1 VKLVCLSTELAGR
14 EFIVSN
20 DRFALGRSPDCDVH
34 LDHTSVSRNH
44 AQISLEQGRY
54 VVRDIKSMNGVQI
67 DGKKVDEGVIGPGQI
82 LAIGD
87 VQMQIVFDP
96 PPMPPSTK
104 ATTRSLP
111 EQSPARELPAAPP
124 PPPAPPPAAP
134 PAVQEV
140 LQPSEP
146 AMPAPDADVEAPAPV
161 VKSSSGGTVLYA
173 LFVLVV
179 LGLAGAYIILPG
191 RNDPR
196 RAYTIPV
203 KMKRNEQRAV
213 YMPRR
218 YRTDSVAM
226 EEEGIVKFLAL
237 SSRILILEA
246 QEAGL
251 VDLKMR
257 RARGR
262 SPMVVKV
269 IIKGSL
275 PDPYEHLKFRQI
287 PDEKRLEMAQ
297 KDVARGET
305 ISHLQP
311 YEALKSYEK
320 AIEVLKPMP
329 IKPPLYQDARA
340 KLRAIKERMDK
351 DWRDLKFAYVQCT
364 ETKNLEGARQKLLQM
379 RDLIPDERDW
389 HRQVVEI
396 FLQDIDKDIV
406 RQEKRRR

>member
-1 VKLVCLSTELAGR
+1 MKLVCLSTELSGR
-14 EFIVSN
+14 EFIVSS
-20 DRFALGRSPDCDVH
+20 DRFTIGRAPECDVQF
-34 LDHTSVSRNH
+34 DHTSVSRNH

-54 VVRDIKSMNGVQI
+54 VVRDLKSMNGVQI

-82 LAIGD
+82 VSVGD

-96 PPMPPSTK
+96 PPLPSGTK
-104 ATTRSLP
+104 GTVRAIP
-111 EQSPARELPAAPP
+111 EESAAPEPGPAP
-124 PPPAPPPAAP
+124 PPPAPSAP

-146 AMPAPDADVEAPAPV
+146 IVPGPAADVETPAPA
-161 VKSSSGGTVLYA
+161 VKPSGAGTVVYG
-173 LFVLVV
+173 LFVVIV

-213 YMPRR
+213 YMPKR
-218 YRTDSVAM
+218 YRPDSVVM
-226 EEEGIVKFLAL
+226 EEEGVVKYLAL
-237 SSRILILEA
+237 SSKILILEA

-251 VDLKMR
+251 IDLKMR
-257 RARGR
+257 RAKGGR
-262 SPMVVKV
+262 LMVVKV

-287 PDEKRLEMAQ
+287 PDEQRLAMAQ
-297 KDVARGET
+297 KEVTRGDT
-305 ISHLQP
+305 ISHPQP
-311 YEALKSYEK
+311 YEAMKAYEK

-329 IKPPLYQDARA
+329 MKPPLYQDARS
-340 KLRAIKERMDK
+340 KLRAIKDRMDRE
-351 DWRDLKFAYVQCT
+351 WRDLQFAYVQCK

-379 RDLIPDERDW
+379 RDLIPDDADW
-389 HRQVVEI
+389 HRQVVEY

-406 RQEKRRR
+406 RQEKRR